1 MAIPNIVRSWLYQG
15 FQIPSILFGVVILY
29 YLLMD
34 RALRNALNN
43 HVIIAMVSVGL
54 ILQFFD
60 VTALTYITRTG
71 TELVSTKAFCLA
83 WVSIRSIGFPGV
95 INLVAWASI
104 ERHIL
109 IFHANLVRTK
119 TKRFFFHY
127 LPLVICMMIP
137 GVFYI
142 TMYFIVPCSITMDYT
157 KAYCG
162 YYSCVTVN
170 PSVALYDAIVN
181 YLISPF
187 IIVIFSVALIIRVL
201 VSKCRARQRIQWRNY
216 RKMAIQLLSI
226 SFLYIVL
233 YCPPI
238 FLYVAYLAGLKQ
250 IAAISYY
257 SDSNYFGYYAITLTP
272 FICALSLPELRM
284 KFKICFPC
292 CRRRRPAIGPQA
304 LMMTRPTAG
313 PTAAIA
319 AIAQ

>member
-119 TKRFFFHY
+119 TKRFFFSLSSVGH
-127 LPLVICMMIP
+127 LHDDSWP
-137 GVFYI
+137 
-142 TMYFIVPCSITMDYT
+142 
-157 KAYCG
+157 YCG

-170 PSVALYDAIVN
+170 PSVA
-181 YLISPF
+181 F
-187 IIVIFSVALIIRVL
+187 VALIIRVL